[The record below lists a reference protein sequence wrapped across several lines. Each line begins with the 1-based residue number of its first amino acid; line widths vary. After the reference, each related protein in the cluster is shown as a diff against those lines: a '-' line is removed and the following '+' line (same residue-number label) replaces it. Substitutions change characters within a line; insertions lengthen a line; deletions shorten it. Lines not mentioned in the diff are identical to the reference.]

1 MRLALCTSFTGRA
14 AWYFIEIG
22 GEFDCLRLFQLEC
35 CNYMSVCHFLK
46 PKNSGDEKLQV
57 FKHYKQSPV
66 LKLFPSSF
74 LFGAEGLKA
83 PSTPRKSQNI
93 KQKQR
98 KGRKHI
104 SETHI
109 FKGQELIVMVTT
121 SSFLLVTV
129 ILVTSCCSTSK
140 GRRNEG

>member
-1 MRLALCTSFTGRA
+1 MRLALCTSFAGRA

-35 CNYMSVCHFLK
+35 CNYMSVVTFSK
-46 PKNSGDEKLQV
+46 QKNPGDEKLQV
-57 FKHYKQSPV
+57 PKHYNKISCRHPGM
-66 LKLFPSSF
+66 LSEFF

-83 PSTPRKSQNI
+83 PSTPGKSQNI

-98 KGRKHI
+98 KGR
-104 SETHI
+104 THKLEHLQRPRVDSDCHNFVI
-109 FKGQELIVMVTT
+109 FTCNCN
-121 SSFLLVTV
+121 F
-129 ILVTSCCSTSK
+129 VTSCCSTSK

>member
-35 CNYMSVCHFLK
+35 CNYMSVVTF
-46 PKNSGDEKLQV
+46 S
-57 FKHYKQSPV
+57 KQMKGMKSCRCPNITTKSPV
-66 LKLFPSSF
+66 NTLKLFPSSF

-83 PSTPRKSQNI
+83 PSTPLASLKTS
-93 KQKQR
+93 KKKQR

-104 SETHI
+104 SWNS
-109 FKGQELIVMVTT
+109 FKGQELIVIQ
-121 SSFLLVTV
+121 SQLCHFSLVTV
-129 ILVTSCCSTSK
+129 IL
-140 GRRNEG
+140 